1 MAIYHL
7 HCTTI
12 ARNSGRSSVASAAY
26 RSGERLVNEQDGR
39 VHDYSK
45 RDGVVHSEISA
56 PDHAPDW
63 AKNRETLWNRVE
75 EAEKGPK
82 ARTCREVEVAL
93 PAELTR
99 EQQINLM
106 RDYVKKNF
114 TDKGMIADWSIH
126 DKGDG
131 NPHCHILL
139 TTRELDR
146 DGNWKPKSRKEYDLN
161 EAGEKIKLP
170 SGEWKSHKVDLNDW
184 NKTET
189 LERWRENWAKEVNR
203 ELERNG
209 HETRID
215 HRSLDSQ
222 GTDRTP
228 QIHEGKARIIQK
240 KEQRR
245 GKTVELD
252 RSQKNRE
259 IKERNAEAAEAKKL
273 QAELRKRERNVE
285 KLLKRAERIKDKI
298 VVRDEAGADRATATV
313 ERHKMSLQTGHD
325 ICLKNLARIERE
337 TARLRRKIE
346 KVRGNDLPPEK
357 IRNAAIKKTLGPEIQ
372 KEAAAIEATAAKLRA
387 ARAELQRS
395 QEAQKQFK
403 DGLKPLDF
411 AGRGR
416 ANDWAE
422 RLRARETELDRR
434 VSEHNQ
440 RAAEHKAK
448 VKAQLQEPEVRDRV
462 DRTQKRIEAVVRNK
476 DKRIDAL
483 EKQIDAL
490 QNDKTKFLD
499 LKQKIEP
506 RLKELGRVEIEIR
519 GPKTLDNVRRHI
531 DKLLQDH
538 PAPQRVR
545 GRTQARIGEDDD
557 PSKKRGIGLDI

>member
-1 MAIYHL
+1 MAIYHIN
-7 HCTTI
+7 CTTI
-12 ARNSGRSSVASAAY
+12 ARNSGRSSVAAAAY
-26 RSGERLVNEQDGR
+26 RAGERLVNEQDGR
-39 VHDYSK
+39 VHDYTK
-45 RDGVVHSEISA
+45 RDGVVQSEISV
-56 PDHAPDW
+56 PDHAPEW
-63 AKNRETLWNRVE
+63 AKNREQLWNRVE

-82 ARTCREVEVAL
+82 ARTCREIEVAL
-93 PAELTR
+93 PKELTR
-99 EQQINLM
+99 EQQVNLM
-106 RDYVKKNF
+106 RDYVKENF

-126 DKGDG
+126 DTGDG

-146 DGNWKPKSRKEYDLN
+146 DGKWKPKSRKEYDLDAN
-161 EAGEKIKLP
+161 GEKIKLP

-184 NKTET
+184 NKTES
-189 LERWRENWAKEVNR
+189 LEQWRENWAKIVNR
-203 ELERNG
+203 ELERHG
-209 HETRID
+209 HEARID
-215 HRSLDSQ
+215 HRSLKDQ
-222 GTDRTP
+222 GVDRDP

-240 KEQRR
+240 KELRR
-245 GKTVELD
+245 GKSVELD

-325 ICLKNLARIERE
+325 ICIKNLARIERE

-357 IRNAAIKKTLGPEIQ
+357 IRNAAIKKALGPEIQ

-422 RLRARETELDRR
+422 RLRAREEELDRR
-434 VSEHNQ
+434 VAEHTQ
-440 RAAEHKAK
+440 RAAEHKIK
-448 VKAQLQEPEVRDRV
+448 VNARLQEPGVRDRV
-462 DRTQKRIEAVVRNK
+462 DRIQKRIEAVVRNK
-476 DKRIDAL
+476 DKRLDTL

-490 QNDKTKFLD
+490 QNDKKKFLD
-499 LKQKIEP
+499 LKRKIEP

-519 GPKTLDNVRRHI
+519 GPLTADNMRRHI
-531 DKLLQDH
+531 DKLLQDR
-538 PAPQRVR
+538 PAPARPR
-545 GRTQARIGEDDD
+545 GRTQARIADDD
-557 PSKKRGIGLDI
+557 PTKRGKGLDI